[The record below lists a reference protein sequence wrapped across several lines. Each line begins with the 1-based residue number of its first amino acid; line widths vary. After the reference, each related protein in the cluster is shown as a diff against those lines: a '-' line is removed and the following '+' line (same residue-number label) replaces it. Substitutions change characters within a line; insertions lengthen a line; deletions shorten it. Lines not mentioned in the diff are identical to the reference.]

1 MASAPP
7 RLGVSF
13 RHLPVM
19 GINPILYQVPAKRFI
34 PVATMKN
41 HATRIL
47 SKIESA
53 VLFYSAAIN
62 VFK

>member
-1 MASAPP
+1 
-7 RLGVSF
+7 
-13 RHLPVM
+13 M

-53 VLFYSAAIN
+53 ILFYSAAIN

>member
-1 MASAPP
+1 
-7 RLGVSF
+7 
-13 RHLPVM
+13 M

-53 VLFYSAAIN
+53 VLFYSVVIIIL
-62 VFK
+62 K

>member
-1 MASAPP
+1 MASTPP

-19 GINPILYQVPAKRFI
+19 GINPILYQLPAKRFI
-34 PVATMKN
+34 PAATLKN

-47 SKIESA
+47 SDIDRWRFI
-53 VLFYSAAIN
+53 LFCIN
-62 VFK
+62 